1 MSAGGSRFCLTG
13 RFGTAEI
20 SLPLLGDFNVANALA
35 AAACALALGRPL
47 AEVAE
52 RLAGAPQV
60 PGRMERISDVPCVVL
75 RDYAHTP
82 DALERALASLRPLTP
97 GRLIVV
103 FGCGGDRDRGKRPL
117 MGAIAGRLADLA
129 IATSDNPRTE
139 DPEAILDDIEQGM
152 AGATHQRIVDR
163 LEAIH
168 AALRAGTQ
176 GRHDPARGQGSRG
189 LPDSRH
195 HEGGL
200 RRAGDRAAGGA
211 GRVSV
216 ESSRPVIPPWREAD
230 VRAAL
235 GLARVEGDRRFS
247 TISTDTREIPAGAL
261 FVALSGERFDGHDYL
276 AAAAAAGAAAAI
288 VREGTPAVPGLTL
301 LPVPDPLR
309 AFGQL
314 ARARRRGVSPV
325 RSWQSRAPMERRAR
339 RRCWPRRLGTRYV
352 TYATRANLNNLV
364 GVPLTILEAPAG
376 AEALVVEAGANLPG
390 EIARY
395 REIIEP
401 DVVVV
406 TNAVAGHLE
415 GFGSLAG
422 VLEEKLSLTDGVATA
437 IVGTDPA
444 ALAAGARSRAR
455 SVRTAGLQGADLVPD
470 RVELGPDARPRLT
483 FGDISFSLGA
493 RGLHQADNAVRVW
506 AVAEALNLD
515 RTSVGQALERFQLP
529 SGRGELLQ
537 SGGLTILNDCYNANP
552 QSFRSAIATAAALR
566 GKRRLVFVA
575 GTMRELGTASAELHA
590 GDRAGAGGP
599 EPGPARRR
607 GRVRSGAGPARRH
620 TG

>member
-1 MSAGGSRFCLTG
+1 
-13 RFGTAEI
+13 
-20 SLPLLGDFNVANALA
+20 
-35 AAACALALGRPL
+35 
-47 AEVAE
+47 
-52 RLAGAPQV
+52 
-60 PGRMERISDVPCVVL
+60 
-75 RDYAHTP
+75 
-82 DALERALASLRPLTP
+82 
-97 GRLIVV
+97 
-103 FGCGGDRDRGKRPL
+103 
-117 MGAIAGRLADLA
+117 
-129 IATSDNPRTE
+129 
-139 DPEAILDDIEQGM
+139 
-152 AGATHQRIVDR
+152 
-163 LEAIH
+163 
-168 AALRAGTQ
+168 
-176 GRHDPARGQGSRG
+176 
-189 LPDSRH
+189 
-195 HEGGL
+195 
-200 RRAGDRAAGGA
+200 
-211 GRVSV
+211 
-216 ESSRPVIPPWREAD
+216 

-235 GLARVEGDRRFS
+235 GLPPVEVDRRFS

-276 AAAAAAGAAAAI
+276 AAATAAGAAAAI

-314 ARARRRGVSPV
+314 ARARRRGFTGPV
-325 RSWQSRAPMERRAR
+325 VAITGTNGKTSTKEMLAAA
-339 RRCWPRRLGTRYV
+339 LGTRYV

-515 RTSVGQALERFQLP
+515 GTAVGQALERFQLP

-537 SGGLTILNDCYNANP
+537 SGGLTILNDSYNANP

-575 GTMRELGTASAELHA
+575 GTMRELGAASAELHREIA
-590 GDRAGAGGP
+590 RELVALNPDLLAAVGEFVQALAPHAATLGDRLLTADDAVALGPGLAAHLHGDEVVVLKASRGVALERILPALTARSGGP
-599 EPGPARRR
+599 G
-607 GRVRSGAGPARRH
+607 G
-620 TG
+620 